1 MNCYVMNTET
11 FVNPRTDSLE
21 KDSSYE
27 VIRIPGDT
35 FVAKTWGEM
44 NNLGDEVFMYDAQTH
59 RPFGKGTVIGIRK
72 GDGTILGRVE
82 DDEFELFVYK

>member
-1 MNCYVMNTET
+1 MNTET
-11 FVNPRTDSLE
+11 FVNPRTDPLE

-27 VIRIPGDT
+27 VIRIPGDA

-44 NNLGDEVFMYDAQTH
+44 NNLGDEVHVYDAQSH

-72 GDGTILGRVE
+72 GDGTILGRV
-82 DDEFELFVYK
+82 DNDEFELYVYK